1 MTGNVVMGSM
11 LGFAAFGICSVLVGF
26 VFALLP
32 ALLRRIERLEKT
44 SADLKRELEEVKEKQ
59 L

>member
-1 MTGNVVMGSM
+1 MAGNVVIGSI
-11 LGFAAFGICSVLVGF
+11 LGFAAFGMCGGLTGF
-26 VFALLP
+26 MF

>member
-1 MTGNVVMGSM
+1 MPGNVVIGSM
-11 LGFAAFGICSVLVGF
+11 LGFVAIGLCGMLTGLVF
-26 VFALLP
+26 T
-32 ALLRRIERLEKT
+32 LLRRIERLEKI